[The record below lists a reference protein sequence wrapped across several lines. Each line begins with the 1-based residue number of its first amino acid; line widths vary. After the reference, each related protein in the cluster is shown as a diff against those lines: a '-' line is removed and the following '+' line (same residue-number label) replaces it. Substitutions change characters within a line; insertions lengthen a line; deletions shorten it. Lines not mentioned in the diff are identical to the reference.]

1 MNEWTQIDLKNHLI
15 SIILNQSFV
24 SFVFTAAKHRF
35 SSEVLRCYNVFM
47 YIFHFTFIILWL
59 FHLVLKQRSNF
70 LSFSVFSSFF
80 LFKYSLSNLH
90 LQNLN
95 SQLFSIILLRVPHM
109 LEVQQNGIVLGT
121 LVVDVWRVVCD
132 CRELTNV
139 FVFVCPQVDRALG
152 IPHRR
157 SNQLQI
163 QNKVHLAHRGL
174 VSRTTSQHF
183 LILLLKQ
190 SMKRQN
196 WMKGSLSISWRR

>member
-1 MNEWTQIDLKNHLI
+1 MFLCIYFILLLSFCGCFTWFVNKGLLVIFSLFLLFSIQI
-15 SIILNQSFV
+15 
-24 SFVFTAAKHRF
+24 FVFESPSPKP
-35 SSEVLRCYNVFM
+35 S
-47 YIFHFTFIILWL
+47 
-59 FHLVLKQRSNF
+59 
-70 LSFSVFSSFF
+70 
-80 LFKYSLSNLH
+80 
-90 LQNLN
+90 
-95 SQLFSIILLRVPHM
+95 SQLFSIILLQVPHM

-183 LILLLKQ
+183 L
-190 SMKRQN
+190 
-196 WMKGSLSISWRR
+196 SLPPPRT